1 MCRGASVIA
10 RRRTL
15 EEVSLDLER
24 VMNEALLARG
34 LPPELAGSF
43 SPGSPNIN
51 PLIPLMPVE
60 WFNACKGARSVMI
73 VCNVHSTLGL
83 S

>member
-1 MCRGASVIA
+1 VQGRK
-10 RRRTL
+10 RHRTL

-24 VMNEALLARG
+24 VMNEAFLARG

-43 SPGSPNIN
+43 SPGSPNIH
-51 PLIPLMPVE
+51 PLMPLTPVG
-60 WFNACKGARSVMI
+60 WFNALKAACPAMI
-73 VCNVHSTLGL
+73 VRNVCSTLGL

>member
-1 MCRGASVIA
+1 MQGRK
-10 RRRTL
+10 RHRTL

-24 VMNEALLARG
+24 VMNEAFLARG

-43 SPGSPNIN
+43 SPGSPNIH
-51 PLIPLMPVE
+51 PLIPLTPVE
-60 WFNACKGARSVMI
+60 WFNARKGARHAMI
-73 VCNVHSTLGL
+73 VHNVRSTLGL